1 MGLHLPS
8 GSSPTS
14 HWCIRFKTHR
24 KPQARDILHPKETKS
39 SPAPGLQIPLSMR
52 CLSLPASHAI
62 WHVSGVDSG
71 MWTPFND
78 CLFPESTAQL
88 WLMDD
93 CQNKPL
99 MRILVGILMDWYL
112 HCIWFLVVGGLC
124 ECFDRWGWVNSRV
137 LVILRLCLIL
147 WWVEVW
153 SSFHSSE
160 FSFFWVTYWLRSVS
174 SCLVP
179 K

>member
-78 CLFPESTAQL
+78 CLFLNRLHNCGWWMIARTSRWWGFL
-88 WLMDD
+88 WAYWWT
-93 CQNKPL
+93 
-99 MRILVGILMDWYL
+99 GICIAY
-112 HCIWFLVVGGLC
+112 CIWFLVVGGLC

-153 SSFHSSE
+153 SSFHSSVL
-160 FSFFWVTYWLRSVS
+160 FSGWRTDLDQFHRV
-174 SCLVP
+174 
-179 K
+179 